1 MEQRFELSEIEPA
14 PPLVRSESVSSFIVH
29 DDVDDESA
37 SLFRQPQT
45 IISQEPSGVL
55 SQDGLYNLIREED
68 HAKITFYRTII
79 SYKLVNQ
86 CYEHYYNLRPLA
98 YAAATNAHRRVF
110 QALFLCG
117 ADPDFKEEP
126 KQETCC
132 EWFLSLYQRPK
143 QKEKIQSAQN
153 QIRQLL
159 QEEKEQERQCY
170 LLRVLRNLRERDP
183 QCRLTWR
190 TGVTGYAKE
199 RGVRLRSSPEYHIQI
214 IE

>member
-1 MEQRFELSEIEPA
+1 MEQRFELLEIEPA
-14 PPLVRSESVSSFIVH
+14 PPLAHSESSSSFIIH
-29 DDVDDESA
+29 DDVADEEA
-37 SLFRQPQT
+37 TLFRQPET
-45 IISQEPSGVL
+45 IVQELSGTL
-55 SQDGLYNLIREED
+55 SQNKLYTLIAQGN
-68 HAKITFYRTII
+68 HTQITFYRTII

-86 CYEHYYNLRPLA
+86 CYEHCYNLRPLA

-132 EWFLSLYQRPK
+132 EWLLSLYQRPK

-190 TGVTGYAKE
+190 TGVTEYATE
-199 RGVRLRSSPEYHIQI
+199 RGVTLRTRPDYHIQVL
-214 IE
+214 E